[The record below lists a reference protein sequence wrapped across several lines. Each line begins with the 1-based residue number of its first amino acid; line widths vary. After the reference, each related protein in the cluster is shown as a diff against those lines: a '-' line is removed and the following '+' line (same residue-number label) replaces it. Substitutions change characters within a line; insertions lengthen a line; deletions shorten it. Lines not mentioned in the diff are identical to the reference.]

1 MPAMRRLRYVALLVL
16 LVITGS
22 SLLTTG
28 GLAWYWRSAAY
39 CRYCADV
46 LSGSLG
52 LPAEIERVIPR
63 SRTAREFQN
72 VRIWLPERRGEAAFC
87 ARAILRL
94 TPTLE
99 EPDAYELDL
108 QGGHSE
114 VSARTWLREDY
125 RFVLESGLRPIF
137 DPNGPRRVVFRGM
150 DLAFERDRFRLVL
163 TNASGEVSFTDP
175 HHGQARVFCRELNGY
190 AAPQEV
196 KLQATFSPQAS
207 GIRLDCVELNVPE
220 LPVAISGLEALL
232 GLRLSTG
239 SFQGQL
245 VYRELPPSS
254 DGDPAA
260 PPATP
265 DDRELIVRG
274 SLRGLQLS
282 ECTAPFVARPWRGSV
297 TELELQELLVRN
309 EHVERIGLRG
319 VFTGVQLGDV
329 LAPWNLESVGGGVRL
344 RIQAAEISR
353 RGLERLILAA
363 RCEDVSLAEVSRA
376 LGRGGI
382 SGRARLN
389 IDDLTVLDNRLV
401 SLDARAEVAPSDQDG
416 QYVERELL
424 TELLRQALGVELPAA
439 LVRQL
444 PERVEY
450 DQLGV
455 RLEVRDELLHVFGTH
470 GPRERAI
477 LSLRLG
483 GQSVPIVFEPQEAFD
498 LRPHCEALRQ
508 TWLPEFERRWQ
519 ALRPQDAW
527 RALAAPQS
535 REPASVPVGLPMP
548 GSP

>member
-1 MPAMRRLRYVALLVL
+1 MPAMRRLRYLALLVL

-39 CRYCADV
+39 CRYCAEV
-46 LSGSLG
+46 LSSSLA
-52 LPAEIERVIPR
+52 LPAEIGRVVPR
-63 SRTAREFQN
+63 SWRAREFRD

-94 TPTLE
+94 TPAPGD
-99 EPDAYELDL
+99 PDAYELDL

-137 DPNGPRRVVFRGM
+137 DPNGPRRVRFRGM

-175 HHGQARVFCRELNGY
+175 HCGQARVFCRELNGY

-196 KLQATFSPQAS
+196 KLRATFSPQTS
-207 GIRLDCVELNVPE
+207 GVRLDHVELNVPE
-220 LPVAISGLEALL
+220 LPVAISGLEGLL
-232 GLRLSTG
+232 GLPLRSG

-245 VYRELPPSS
+245 VYRELPPGSG
-254 DGDPAA
+254 GDTGA
-260 PPATP
+260 PPAAP

-274 SLRGLQLS
+274 SLRGLQLP
-282 ECTAPFVARPWRGSV
+282 ECTAPFFARPWRGSV

-309 EHVERIGLRG
+309 ERVERIGLRG

-329 LAPWNLESVGGGVRL
+329 LAPWNLGSVGGEVRL
-344 RIQAAEISR
+344 RIQAAEITG

-363 RCEDVSLAEVSRA
+363 RCEDVALAEVSRA

-382 SGRARLN
+382 SGRARLVV
-389 IDDLTVLDNRLV
+389 DDLTVLDNRLV
-401 SLDARAEVAPSDQDG
+401 SLDARAEVAPSGEDDR
-416 QYVERELL
+416 YIERELL
-424 TELLRQALGVELPAA
+424 TEVLRQALNVELPTT

-444 PERVEY
+444 PERLEY

-455 RLEVRDELLHVFGTH
+455 RLEVRDELLYVFGTH

-477 LSLRLG
+477 LSVRLA
-483 GQSVPIVFEPQEAFD
+483 GQPVPVVFEPEEPFNLRSHFD
-498 LRPHCEALRQ
+498 ALRRA
-508 TWLPEFERRWQ
+508 WLPEFERRWQ
-519 ALRPQDAW
+519 ALSPQDAW

-535 REPASVPVGLPMP
+535 QEPASDPVGLPMP